1 MRLTPGTALLVVL
14 ISVDWLDRPIKAGD
28 PFVPLGP
35 CRVET
40 QGSVWLIDPD
50 PMGGGRYV
58 AIPESSAPSG
68 FDWALGRG
76 EWSEYDWIRW
86 GTNGSEYRLE
96 FGRHVPRPSDIGT
109 VALHIRDV
117 QGEWS
122 LEEPG
127 D

>member
-1 MRLTPGTALLVVL
+1 L
-14 ISVDWLDRPIKAGD
+14 ISVDWLDRPVQAGD

-40 QGSVWLIDPD
+40 PNSVWLIDPD

-58 AIPESSAPSG
+58 AIPQSMAPSG
-68 FDWALGRG
+68 LDWALARG
-76 EWSEYDWIRW
+76 EWSEYDCIRW
-86 GTNGSEYRLE
+86 GTDGNEYRLE
-96 FGRHVPRPSDIGT
+96 FGRRGQGPRDIGT
-109 VALHIRDV
+109 VALHIRRV
-117 QGEWS
+117 EGEWS